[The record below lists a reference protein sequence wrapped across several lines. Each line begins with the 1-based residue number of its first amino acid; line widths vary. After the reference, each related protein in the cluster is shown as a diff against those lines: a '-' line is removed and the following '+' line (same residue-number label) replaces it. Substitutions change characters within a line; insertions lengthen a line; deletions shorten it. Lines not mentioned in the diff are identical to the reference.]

1 MIQKE
6 SGKIGRIRKDI
17 APRPYGDER
26 EGCCRMIGLMGKDV
40 AVVACTDPIMV
51 GLRGTV
57 ALESMHMIRITT
69 GAAAERTVSVQKKG
83 TVLVLQESGK
93 VVVADEM
100 NGRIEDRLA
109 RGYRL

>member
-1 MIQKE
+1 
-6 SGKIGRIRKDI
+6 
-17 APRPYGDER
+17 
-26 EGCCRMIGLMGKDV
+26 MIGLMGKDV

-57 ALESMHMIRITT
+57 ALESMHMIKITT
-69 GAAAERTVSVQKKG
+69 SRADRTVSVQKKG
-83 TVLVLQESGK
+83 TVLVLQDSGK

-100 NGRIEDRLA
+100 KGRIEDRLA